1 MEPLLDEKPPRIS
14 RNEQRTISS
23 PKWKRSAAYTLAVCW
38 AVSSAV
44 AMWYAA
50 TTTNGL
56 NVPDHLATCSADGT
70 FMPFYTSKSSWRS
83 SRFFAINVVAARS
96 LSFSAAKV
104 IEVT

>member
-1 MEPLLDEKPPRIS
+1 MEEPLLDEKPPRIS

-38 AVSSAV
+38 GVSSAV

-70 FMPFYTSKSSWRS
+70 FMPFYTSKSS
-83 SRFFAINVVAARS
+83 
-96 LSFSAAKV
+96 
-104 IEVT
+104 